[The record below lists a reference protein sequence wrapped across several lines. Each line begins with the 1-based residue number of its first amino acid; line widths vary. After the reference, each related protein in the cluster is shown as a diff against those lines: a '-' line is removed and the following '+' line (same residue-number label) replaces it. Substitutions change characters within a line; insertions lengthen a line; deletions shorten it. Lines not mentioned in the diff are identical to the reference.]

1 MIDRLAT
8 LIVDES
14 KWLTISLSLA
24 LTTVAFLLWRLR
36 RPARPTRQ
44 RVAMAL
50 HLCFGLTIG
59 TMAFGHLAAVTTKAM
74 LGTLEGSAAVYYAI
88 GLALLV
94 PSCWLVWQT
103 RKVLASRGEHGRKT
117 LLLNGWVA
125 ATLLVLGLHNLP
137 LAAPA
142 FANIGYQLSRRP
154 ALRWLFAGLAVLVT
168 VGLFIGSLIFLA
180 SGQTFEQFRG
190 IG

>member
-14 KWLTISLSLA
+14 KWLTFSLSLA
-24 LTTVAFLLWRLR
+24 LVVVAISLWRQRRSGQPLR
-36 RPARPTRQ
+36 R

-50 HLCFGLTIG
+50 NLCFGLTIG
-59 TMAFGHLAAVTTKAM
+59 TMALGHLSAVTTKLM
-74 LGTLEGSAAVYYAI
+74 LGTLEGSALVYYAI
-88 GLALLV
+88 GFALLV
-94 PSCWLVWQT
+94 PSWWLVWQT
-103 RKVLASRGEHGRKT
+103 RKVLASSGEHGKKT
-117 LLLNGWVA
+117 LVLNGWLA

-142 FANIGYQLSRRP
+142 FVNAGYQLSRRP
-154 ALRWLFAGLAVLVT
+154 ALRWLFASLAVVVT

-190 IG
+190 ID